1 MRTKIVNNNSELFIN
16 IEYLSISNILRL
28 HFSPTCK
35 HSSSQKKKTSQP
47 ILLFYEFEK

>member
-35 HSSSQKKKTSQP
+35 HSSSQKKKKNITANFTVLR
-47 ILLFYEFEK
+47 I